1 MQLSAGALGL
11 TLAKIGEVE
20 ALLDG
25 ATAGAGEPLPL
36 EDVLLAFPIVGGQKL
51 GRLLDLSERIAVTVA
66 LDSPD
71 AASQLGEAASSR
83 GSQIGVLVEVDTGG
97 RRCGTLPGRAHP
109 ALARQIAQTPGL
121 TLRGIM
127 THEGHA
133 YGAIPETLR
142 QISQEAGRVMVELA
156 GLLRADGHEAPI
168 VSVGSTPSAR
178 HIAEVPGVTE
188 VRPGTYVFQDY
199 NQIRLGVAT
208 VGDCAATV
216 HATVI
221 ATPTPDRAVVDA
233 GTKAVAAD
241 RGMVGGVTPVQR
253 EGYGLVKSQPGW
265 IFARAS
271 EEHGVL
277 ERRGDSHADTLRVG
291 DRVEP
296 IPQPHLPGRQ
306 PLRPAD
312 GASWRRDPGKLG
324 GRGAG
329 QNALGAAALRPLQI
343 EALAGWRR
351 LHHDMIDALKLL
363 DVTSRGT
370 QAGRRVLQQRSQ
382 VGRQLPVVLEQIHE
396 SDGDRQIVVHQ
407 MGDLTGSQPHPFE
420 AGRVAQL
427 ALQHPDVWLR
437 PGSTHASAAPGRCS
451 TAGC

>member
-1 MQLSAGALGL
+1 MHVAELDTPAFVVDLDILERNVRSMAEHARQHGVRLRPHAKTHKTVEVARMQLSAGALGL

-51 GRLLDLSERIAVTVA
+51 GRLLDLAERIAVTVA

-71 AASQLGEAASSR
+71 AAGQLGEATSSR
-83 GSQIGVLVEVDTGG
+83 GRRIGVLVEVDTGG
-97 RRCGTLPGRAHP
+97 RRCGTLPGEP
-109 ALARQIAQTPGL
+109 TLALARQIAQTPGL

-133 YGAIPETLR
+133 YGATPETLR
-142 QISQEAGRVMVELA
+142 QVSQEAGRVMVELA
-156 GLLRADGHEAPI
+156 GLLRADGLEIPI

-208 VGDCAATV
+208 VDDCAATV

-253 EGYGLVKSQPGW
+253 EGYGLVKGQPGW

-291 DRVEP
+291 DRVEL
-296 IPQPHLPGRQ
+296 IPNHIC
-306 PLRPAD
+306 PAVNLYD
-312 GASWRRDPGKLG
+312 
-324 GRGAG
+324 
-329 QNALGAAALRPLQI
+329 
-343 EALAGWRR
+343 R
-351 LHHDMIDALKLL
+351 L
-363 DVTSRGT
+363 
-370 QAGRRVLQQRSQ
+370 
-382 VGRQLPVVLEQIHE
+382 
-396 SDGDRQIVVHQ
+396 VVHRGGEIQ
-407 MGDLTGSQPHPFE
+407 GSWE
-420 AGRVAQL
+420 VAARGRT
-427 ALQHPDVWLR
+427 R
-437 PGSTHASAAPGRCS
+437 
-451 TAGC
+451 

>member
-1 MQLSAGALGL
+1 MHVAELDTPAFVVDLDILERNVRSMAEHARQHGVKLRPHAKTHKTVQVARMQLEAGALGL

-20 ALLDG
+20 ALLDS
-25 ATAGAGEPLPL
+25 ATAGGAPLAL
-36 EDVLLAFPIVGGQKL
+36 DEVLLAFPIVGGQKL
-51 GRLLDLSERIAVTVA
+51 GRLLDLSERILVTVA

-97 RRCGTLPGRAHP
+97 RRCGTLPGEP
-109 ALARQIAQTPGL
+109 TLALARQIAQTPGL

-133 YGAIPETLR
+133 YGATPETLR
-142 QISQEAGRVMVELA
+142 QVSQEAGRVMVELA
-156 GLLRADGHEAPI
+156 GLLRGDGHETPI

-208 VGDCAATV
+208 VDECAATV

-221 ATPTPDRAVVDA
+221 AAPTPDRAVVDA

-241 RGMVGGVTPVQR
+241 RGMVGGVTPVQQ
-253 EGYGLVKSQPGW
+253 EGYGLVKGQPGW

-277 ERRGDSHADTLRVG
+277 ERRGDGPADDLRVG
-291 DRVEP
+291 DRVELVP
-296 IPQPHLPGRQ
+296 NHICPAVNLYDRLVVQRGGVVEGSWEVAARGRT
-306 PLRPAD
+306 R
-312 GASWRRDPGKLG
+312 
-324 GRGAG
+324 
-329 QNALGAAALRPLQI
+329 
-343 EALAGWRR
+343 
-351 LHHDMIDALKLL
+351 
-363 DVTSRGT
+363 
-370 QAGRRVLQQRSQ
+370 
-382 VGRQLPVVLEQIHE
+382 
-396 SDGDRQIVVHQ
+396 
-407 MGDLTGSQPHPFE
+407 
-420 AGRVAQL
+420 
-427 ALQHPDVWLR
+427 
-437 PGSTHASAAPGRCS
+437 
-451 TAGC
+451 